1 MTPLQAMRSATSNA
15 AALLRLE
22 AVGSVTEGAAGDLV
36 LLGSNPIDDIN
47 AVLEPALVIKGGE
60 IVAGSG
66 A

>member
-1 MTPLQAMRSATSNA
+1 
-15 AALLRLE
+15 
-22 AVGSVTEGAAGDLV
+22 
-36 LLGSNPIDDIN
+36 LGSNPIDDIN